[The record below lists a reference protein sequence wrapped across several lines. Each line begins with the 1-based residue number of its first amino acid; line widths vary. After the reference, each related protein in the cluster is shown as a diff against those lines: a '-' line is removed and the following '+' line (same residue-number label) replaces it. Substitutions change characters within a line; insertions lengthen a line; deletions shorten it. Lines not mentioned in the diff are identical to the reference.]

1 MLSTPCHDQHKGR
14 QTQPAESYGT
24 GLLLTH
30 GDQSWSSLDK
40 AVFIAEQL
48 QQRASSMQQ
57 QQVIQIVHKDL
68 AHAHAFAKR
77 EA

>member
-1 MLSTPCHDQHKGR
+1 MATNHGLDHKSG
-14 QTQPAESYGT
+14 
-24 GLLLTH
+24 
-30 GDQSWSSLDK
+30 SSLDK

-57 QQVIQIVHKDL
+57 QQVIQIVDKDL